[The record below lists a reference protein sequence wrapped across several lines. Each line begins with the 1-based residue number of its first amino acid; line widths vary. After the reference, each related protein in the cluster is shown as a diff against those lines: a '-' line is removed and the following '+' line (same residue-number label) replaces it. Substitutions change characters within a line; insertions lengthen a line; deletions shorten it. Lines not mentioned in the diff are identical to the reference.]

1 MEQMVRSNIDS
12 VTVMLNAEEFARL
25 RVYAQENGYG
35 YDLESAL
42 RDRIRAFL
50 NDRVGTNPEQTF
62 SCSGLVPTPWGKLK

>member
-1 MEQMVRSNIDS
+1 MEQMIRSNIDS
-12 VTVMLNAEEFARL
+12 VTVMLNADEFARL

-50 NDRVGTNPEQTF
+50 NDRVGTNPEQLF
-62 SCSGLVPTPWGKLK
+62 PCPRLVPTR